1 MEADFLPFMVELGL
15 TSSEA
20 KVYLAAVNLGA
31 ATTTEIAVAAGKE
44 RSNTHHLLER
54 LEQLGLV
61 EASLDSPTRFKP
73 IELGEAVDHLFSL
86 ESVKFRKLDERRKS
100 VLASLSSKGLGAS
113 RDVETY
119 SVIKGRART
128 YLRMVESISDCKKE
142 VSLLLSANGVT
153 RLRRFGDFMQVMK
166 QRSRAGVQFRVITE
180 INRSNSGDVKAFG
193 RLAEVRHVRN
203 QSTNA
208 SVYDS
213 KVGSV
218 ALVIND
224 NLDEDAPE
232 HVALWTNGGSFVR
245 MLTDFFDSVWFVAA
259 PAQPTLKSMGLKR

>member
-1 MEADFLPFMVELGL
+1 MEEGYLPFMVELGL

-20 KVYLAAVNLGA
+20 KVYLAAISLGA
-31 ATTTEIAVAAGKE
+31 ATTTEIAAAADKE
-44 RSNTHHLLER
+44 RSNTHHLLQR

-61 EASLDSPTRFKP
+61 SATLDSPTRFRP
-73 IELGEAVDHLFSL
+73 IELGEAIDHLFSL
-86 ESVKFRKLDERRKS
+86 QSVKFHKMDERRKDMQ
-100 VLASLSSKGLGAS
+100 AHLSSLGMGAG

-128 YLRMVESISDCKKE
+128 YLRMIESMSACEKE

-153 RLRRFGDFMQVMK
+153 RLRRFGSFMQTMK
-166 QRSRAGVQFRVITE
+166 ERSRAGVQFRVITE
-180 INRSNSGDVKAFG
+180 INRNNIEDVRAFG
-193 RLAEVRHVRN
+193 RLAELRHVRS

-232 HVALWTNGGSFVR
+232 HVALWTNGGSFVK
-245 MLTDFFDSVWFVAA
+245 MLRDFFDSVWFVAA
-259 PAQPTLKSMGLKR
+259 PATPTLKSMGLKP

>member
-1 MEADFLPFMVELGL
+1 MPDDLLALMVELGL

-20 KVYLAAVNLGA
+20 KVYLATSNLGA
-31 ATTTEIAVAAGKE
+31 ATTTEIAAAAAKE
-44 RSNTHHLLER
+44 RSNTYHLLER

-61 EASLDSPTRFKP
+61 EATLDSPTKFKP
-73 IELGEAVDHLFSL
+73 IEAGEAINHLFSI
-86 ESVKFRKLDERRKS
+86 ESVKFHELDKRRKS
-100 VLASLSSKGLGAS
+100 MLASLSSVGLGVA
-113 RDVETY
+113 RDAETY

-128 YLRMVESISDCKKE
+128 YLRMIESMSECKKE
-142 VSLLLSANGVT
+142 VSLILSANGVT

-166 QRSRAGVQFRVITE
+166 QRARAGVEFRVITE
-180 INRSNSGDVKAFG
+180 ISGSNVEDVREFG
-193 RLAEVRHVRN
+193 KVAELRHVRN

-208 SVYDS
+208 SVYDL

-232 HVALWTNGGSFVR
+232 HVALWTSGKSFVK
-245 MLTDFFDSVWFVAA
+245 MLTDFFNSIWFVAA
-259 PAQPTLKSMGLKR
+259 PASPTIRSMGLKP